1 MLFEVNVGKGKLLM
15 TSIDLTDSLA
25 ERPVA
30 EQLKLSIIK
39 YMQSDKFRPE
49 TTVSLQIISD
59 LYNKTA
65 APIESF
71 TKSSPD
77 ELKKDVK

>member
-1 MLFEVNVGKGKLLM
+1 M

-30 EQLKLSIIK
+30 EQLKLSIIN

-49 TTVSLQIISD
+49 TTVSLQTISD

-65 APIESF
+65 AAIQTF

-77 ELKKDVK
+77 ELKKDVKWFTD